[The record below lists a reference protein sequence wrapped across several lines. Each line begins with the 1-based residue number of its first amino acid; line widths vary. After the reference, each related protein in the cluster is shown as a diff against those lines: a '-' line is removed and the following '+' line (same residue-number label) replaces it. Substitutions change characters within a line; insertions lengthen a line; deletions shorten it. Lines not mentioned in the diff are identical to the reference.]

1 MQPAPPVLSSARPAR
16 WFFGIGLVTTAHF
29 ANDAITS
36 MFPALLPSL
45 ATRFRLEPADL
56 ALLVCFFAVS
66 TSLPQPIFGFL
77 ADRLGRHRVGAVGL
91 AVSAALIASLSLA
104 SSPLGIW
111 LALLIGGLGS
121 SAVHPAGMGL
131 ARTASS
137 ENPGLAVAIFSSVGM
152 AGGALGPLLAIG
164 ISSAWG
170 VEHLAWTAVPLLLLA
185 VLLGRSGSASVAAV
199 RSEPPAFL
207 GRNLLKGPVAWL
219 ALVAL
224 FANLV
229 MLAFTS
235 AIPVW
240 LVTERELAE
249 TSPVIGLTLAAF
261 SLAAAVGGILGA
273 ALARWQRPDR
283 LIVGSLALSVLS
295 LQSVLITA
303 PGSAPYLI
311 AVASSGALLGLHS
324 PLLIARAQEL
334 TPGAESAVSG
344 VLLGATSAAAG
355 LIYAG
360 LGAAQSAFGVGNT
373 LAAVSLL
380 VLPAAHLAAVTLRPR
395 QVQSGAYLRSA
406 CAPENGCCASL
417 AVAA

>member
-1 MQPAPPVLSSARPAR
+1 L
-16 WFFGIGLVTTAHF
+16 GIGLVTSAHF

-45 ATRFRLEPADL
+45 ATRFRLEPAAL

-66 TSLPQPIFGFL
+66 TSLPQPFFGFL
-77 ADRLGRHRVGAVGL
+77 ADRFGRHRVGAVGL
-91 AVSAALIASLSLA
+91 AVSAALIASLSLVSSA
-104 SSPLGIW
+104 SGLW

-121 SAVHPAGMGL
+121 AAVHPAGMGL
-131 ARTASS
+131 ARTTSS
-137 ENPGLAVAIFSSVGM
+137 GNPGLAVAIFSSAGM
-152 AGGALGPLLAIG
+152 AGGALGPLLALG
-164 ISSAWG
+164 IVSAWG
-170 VEHLAWTAVPLLLLA
+170 IEHLAWTAVPLLLLA
-185 VLLGRSGSASVAAV
+185 GWLGRSGQAAVAAV
-199 RSEPPAFL
+199 RSEPAAFL
-207 GRNLLKGPVAWL
+207 GRNFLKGPVAWL

-240 LVTERELAE
+240 LVTERGLAE

-261 SLAAAVGGILGA
+261 SLAAAVGGILGG

-295 LQSVLITA
+295 LESVLVTT
-303 PGSAPYLI
+303 PGSTPYVV
-311 AVASSGALLGLHS
+311 AVAASGALLGLHS

-334 TPGAESAVSG
+334 TPGNESAVSG

-355 LIYAG
+355 LLYAG
-360 LGAAQSAFGVGNT
+360 LGAAQSAFGVGHT

-395 QVQSGAYLRSA
+395 PAQSDADLRIA
-406 CAPENGCCASL
+406 CGRENGCCASL
-417 AVAA
+417 AAAA